1 MPSRLG
7 REGPR
12 RGRLCVNQEERKGDK
27 PVGGEALRE
36 GSQGGEVGR
45 EAPRPREME
54 GDKSPG
60 DNGAPGST

>member
-1 MPSRLG
+1 M
-7 REGPR
+7 
-12 RGRLCVNQEERKGDK
+12 NQEERKGDK

-36 GSQGGEVGR
+36 GSQGGVSLGEVGR